1 MNIFEKMVA
10 LDRRWVF
17 LFLFVVV
24 SFAYF
29 FRNSF
34 SVDVVTTKEVES
46 IYDFIEGAEPGDK
59 ILMSF
64 DYDPSSLAELHPMS
78 RAIMLHCFRQGV
90 QVIAVTLSQYG
101 AGMVEEVL
109 RDVSAEAAELY
120 GREVSYGTD
129 YCFIGYRPY
138 PAFVI
143 LGMGEN
149 FRVFFPRDYYD
160 TLLDDLP
167 IMHRVRN
174 YDDVKGVLSITS
186 GTTSDMWI
194 IYGNARYNMPL
205 ALGVTGVM
213 ATDYYPYLGNALFG
227 LIGGWKGAAEYEQL
241 VDQPHDANRGM
252 PAQVAAHLTI
262 VLFIIIGNIGY
273 LMSGRK
279 KPKIGV

>member
-1 MNIFEKMVA
+1 MNIFDKMVA

-24 SFAYF
+24 ALAYF
-29 FRNSF
+29 LRNHF
-34 SVDVVTTKEVES
+34 TVDIVTTREVRS
-46 IYDFIEGAEPGDK
+46 IYNFVENLEPGDK
-59 ILMSF
+59 LLISF

-78 RAIMLHCFRQGV
+78 RAIITQCYKRKV
-90 QVIAVTLSQYG
+90 KVIGVTLSQYG
-101 AGMVEEVL
+101 AGMVEEIF
-109 RDVSAEAAELY
+109 REIGDVAEQEY
-120 GREVSYGTD
+120 GREIVYGED

-160 TLLDDLP
+160 TPLDDLP
-167 IMHRVRN
+167 IMKGVKN
-174 YDDVKGVLSITS
+174 YDDVKAVLAITS
-186 GTTSDMWI
+186 GTTADFWV

-227 LIGGWKGAAEYEQL
+227 LIGGWKGAAEYEKL
-241 VDQPHDANRGM
+241 VGRPDKATAGM

-262 VLFIIIGNIGY
+262 VLFIVIGNIGY
-273 LMSGRK
+273 LLSRK
-279 KPKIGV
+279 TKKKLG

>member
-1 MNIFEKMVA
+1 MNVFERMVE

-24 SFAYF
+24 SMAYF
-29 FRNSF
+29 LRGVFT
-34 SVDVVTTKEVES
+34 VEVVTTKEVEAV
-46 IYDFIEGAEPGDK
+46 YNFIEDAEPGEK

-78 RAIMLHCFRQGV
+78 RAIMLHCFRKGV
-90 QVIAVTLSQYG
+90 KVVTVTLSQYG
-101 AGMVEEVL
+101 AGMVEQVTREV
-109 RDVSAEAAELY
+109 SEEASEIY
-120 GREVSYGTD
+120 GREIVYGED
-129 YCFIGYRPY
+129 YCFLGYRPY

-160 TLLDDLP
+160 KPLDELP

-174 YDDVKGVLSITS
+174 YDDLKGVITITS

-227 LIGGWKGAAEYEQL
+227 LIGGWVGAAEYEQL
-241 VDQPHDANRGM
+241 VGQEADANQGM
-252 PAQVAAHLTI
+252 PAQVVAHLTI
-262 VLFIIIGNIGY
+262 VLFIIIGNLGY
-273 LMSGRK
+273 LMSDRK
-279 KPKIGV
+279 KKISL